1 MVHPLRLCKMQ
12 MIQAKLQLSVIF
24 VRNLTVNVR
33 RFHSHGRKEFFKCSE
48 NNQNKG
54 FSENSNYFYCLNFC
68 QIIIIFLVL
77 LGFLYLL
84 YIFKLL
90 DRLSK
95 GYTIINQN
103 NSRIF
108 CYHFKNISISSI
120 NHISFF
126 TYHNYKFNESGNNMH
141 QYLAKLFELNDWA
154 FQLGGMIQRCLT
166 NLQVRVYLKENFKV
180 IMLNI
185 TMYRPVSNPSYL
197 LKSKSYWET

>member
-12 MIQAKLQLSVIF
+12 MIQAKLQLSVSF
-24 VRNLTVNVR
+24 VQNITVNVR
-33 RFHSHGRKEFFKCSE
+33 RFHSHGRKEFFKCFE

-54 FSENSNYFYCLNFC
+54 FSKNSNYFYCLNFC
-68 QIIIIFLVL
+68 QIIIIFLVVE
-77 LGFLYLL
+77 FLYLL
-84 YIFKLL
+84 SLFKLL

-95 GYTIINQN
+95 GYTLINQN

-108 CYHFKNISISSI
+108 CYHFKNISISFI

-154 FQLGGMIQRCLT
+154 FQLGGMK
-166 NLQVRVYLKENFKV
+166 VRFPCSLFPHQY
-180 IMLNI
+180 
-185 TMYRPVSNPSYL
+185 TSYHNVQI
-197 LKSKSYWET
+197 